1 MSKPPFNRVSFAPA
15 AVDVTA
21 LREGGYLLRS
31 PQPLG
36 PFSRCVGEW
45 LEHWA
50 RESPERNFL
59 AERAPD
65 GQWRRVSY
73 AQALGAAR
81 AIGQALLDRKL
92 GVERPVAI
100 LSDNSVDHA
109 LLALGAMHV
118 GVPVSPISAAYSLIS
133 RDHAK
138 LKYILEL
145 LTPGLV
151 FVQDGAKFGAA
162 LRAVDLKGA
171 ELVVA
176 ANPPE
181 ELAATAFAKL
191 LATEPGKG
199 VDEAHGE
206 VGHDTIAK
214 ILFTSG
220 STGLPKGVINTQ
232 RMLCSNQQGIAQ
244 LWPFLSE
251 RPPVILDWLPWSHT
265 FGANHNFNMMLRH
278 GGTIY
283 IDSGKPAPGLIEQT
297 VANLREISPTFYF
310 NVPRGYDMLL
320 PFLESDDALRAK
332 FFRRLEL
339 MFYAAAALP
348 QNLWER
354 LEEVSIKARGERVTM
369 ISAWGSTETAPAVTS
384 VHFPIERA
392 GVVGLPLPGV
402 TLKMVPNAGKLE
414 LRVKGPNVTPGYFKN
429 EELTRAAF
437 DAEGFYCI
445 GDAGRFADA
454 NDPAKGIEFDGRIAE
469 DFKLTS
475 GTWVHVGGLRVRA
488 VAAGAPVIQDC
499 VVTGHDRDEIGL
511 LVFPN
516 PAGCRSLCPDAPA
529 DVTISALIQRPEV
542 RARLRDALA
551 RLAQEGTGS
560 STCPRRALLME
571 EPPSIDANEITDK
584 GYINQR
590 AVLMCRAA
598 LVTKLHESDPDPDVV
613 TMAGQ

>member
-15 AVDVTA
+15 AVDVTS

-31 PQPLG
+31 PQPLQ
-36 PFSRCVGEW
+36 PYSRCIGEW

-50 RESPERNFL
+50 RESPDRTML
-59 AERAPD
+59 AERAAD

-73 AQALGAAR
+73 AQALAAAR
-81 AIGQALLDRKL
+81 AIGQALLERGL
-92 GVERPVAI
+92 SLERPVVV
-100 LSDNSVDHA
+100 LSDNGVDHA

-118 GVPVSPISAAYSLIS
+118 GVPVSPISAAYSLVS
-133 RDHAK
+133 KDYAK

-151 FVQDGAKFGAA
+151 FAQDGAKFGAA
-162 LRAVDLKGA
+162 LRAVDLRGA
-171 ELVVA
+171 EVVVS

-181 ELAATAFAKL
+181 GLAATSFDEL
-191 LATEPGKG
+191 LATAPGQA
-199 VDEAHGE
+199 VDDAYRGI
-206 VGHDTIAK
+206 GHDSVAK

-232 RMLCSNQQGIAQ
+232 RMLCSNQQAIAQ

-251 RPPVILDWLPWSHT
+251 KPPVIVDWLPWSHT
-265 FGANHNFNMMLRH
+265 FGANHNFNMILRH
-278 GGTIY
+278 GGTMHV
-283 IDSGKPAPGLIEQT
+283 DAGKPAPGLIEQT
-297 VANLREISPTFYF
+297 VANLREISPTIYF

-320 PFLESDDALRAK
+320 PFLEQDDALRSN
-332 FFRRLEL
+332 FFHRLDL

-354 LEEVSIKARGERVTM
+354 LEEISIRARGERVTM
-369 ISAWGSTETAPAVTS
+369 VSAWGSTETAPLVTS
-384 VHFPIERA
+384 VHFAIERA
-392 GVVGLPLPGV
+392 GVIGLPAPGV
-402 TLKMVPNAGKLE
+402 TIKMLPNAGKLE
-414 LRVKGPNVTPGYFKN
+414 LRVKGPNVTPGYFKS

-437 DAEGFYCI
+437 DEDGFYCI
-445 GDAGRFADA
+445 GDAGRFADD
-454 NDPAKGIEFDGRIAE
+454 NEPAAGIEFDGRIAE

-475 GTWVHVGGLRVRA
+475 GTWVHVGGLRVNA

-499 VVTGHDRDEIGL
+499 VVTGHDRDEVGL

-516 PAGCRSLCPDAPA
+516 PAGCRALCPDASPDA
-529 DVTISALIQRPEV
+529 PLSVLIARPEV
-542 RARLRDALA
+542 KARLRDALA
-551 RLAQEGTGS
+551 QLAREGTGS
-560 STCPRRALLME
+560 STYPRRALIME

-590 AVLMCRAA
+590 AVLVRRAA
-598 LVTKLHESDPDPDVV
+598 LLARLYGREHDPDVV
-613 TMAGQ
+613 TLAGR